1 MWLAAGMAVAS
12 AMQSHSQRKAAM
24 RAKVA
29 DAKLQR
35 ARLERARQRKTDDY
49 VANSQ
54 KAREAAQD
62 REVQI
67 ESNRIDAESRVDTTF
82 AGSGISGQSL
92 NDLDAELNA
101 SVVKNKIESKRAL
114 DDQLGALSRDYS
126 QSMEDSAF
134 ESQGIDTTAV
144 KGNFL
149 SEVAGAAQ
157 GFSSGMSAQQDIS
170 KAWTSVSS
178 KMGF

>member
-1 MWLAAGMAVAS
+1 MWIAAGMAVAS
-12 AMQSHSQRKAAM
+12 ALAANSQRNAQM
-24 RAKVA
+24 RAKAA

-35 ARLERARQRKTDDY
+35 ARLERARKRKTDDY

-67 ESNRIDAESRVDTTF
+67 ESNRIDAESRIDTTF
-82 AGSGISGQSL
+82 AASGISGQSL

-149 SEVAGAAQ
+149 SEVAGTASS
-157 GFSSGMSAQQDIS
+157 FSQGMSVQQDIT
-170 KAWTSVSS
+170 KAWSSVSP
-178 KMGF
+178 KLGF